1 MKSRTSI
8 ALAITVLVLSALA
21 CEQAGEVIT
30 PEEATQR
37 VQSAIDIEAAETPD
51 PELAETNIKI
61 GETVRFTSTEFLVL
75 LKREPG
81 AALIAVQSDRTATGT
96 VVGSALY
103 EGEVWY
109 EIEIAG
115 SGSGWLPE
123 SAIESIGTVEAEY
136 EVGDVV
142 YLRGPGESVKVQTNP
157 GSGNPFSRSETLGA
171 EVSIIKKSEVEGK
184 TWYQV
189 AAPGGLGWVTGEF
202 LTSEK
207 PAAE

>member
-8 ALAITVLVLSALA
+8 VLAITVLILSTLA
-21 CEQAGEVIT
+21 CEQAGEILT

-37 VQSAIDIEAAETPD
+37 AQTAIDVEEAETRV
-51 PELAETNIKI
+51 PELAETDIKI
-61 GETVRFTSTEFLVL
+61 GESVRFTSTEFLVL

-81 AALIAVQSDRTATGT
+81 AALIAVQSDRTSTGT
-96 VVGSALY
+96 VIDSALY

-115 SGSGWLPE
+115 SGAGWLPAE
-123 SAIESIGTVEAEY
+123 AVESIGTVEEEFA
-136 EVGDVV
+136 VGDVV
-142 YLRGPGESVKVQTNP
+142 YLKSPGENVQVQTNP
-157 GSGNPFSRSETLGA
+157 GSGNPFSRPVPVGT
-171 EVSIIKKSEVEGK
+171 EVSIVQKTDLEGK
-184 TWYQV
+184 TWYQI

-202 LTSEK
+202 LTAEK